1 MSAESDF
8 VQSWLAEHIGDQQF
22 PEGNAFGA
30 KRLSLRFAEDA
41 RTAGMPLP
49 AIEKDVGDIELLI
62 LETLNARGGK

>member
-8 VQSWLAEHIGDQQF
+8 VQSWLAEHIADQQF

-41 RTAGMPLP
+41 RTAGMPLQ
-49 AIEKDVGDIELLI
+49 AIEKEVGDVELLI
-62 LETLNARGGK
+62 LETLENRSGQ